1 MDHDSLRQCS
11 VGDVCASQDFV
22 GERFEQFCLATEKL
36 STVANRL
43 GASMT
48 ELAIGWVL
56 RLPEVSVALV
66 GAKSAHQ
73 VLANNRYVESFSDA
87 DLAEIDAILS
97 EAPKQ

>member
-1 MDHDSLRQCS
+1 MSLSQCS
-11 VGDVCASQDFV
+11 VRDVCAPQDFV

-36 STVANRL
+36 SAVANRL

-66 GAKSAHQ
+66 GAKSAQQ
-73 VLANNRYVESFSDA
+73 VLANNRYVESFSEA